1 MSNIKIG
8 TRGSKLALA
17 QTKKVIDLLTQN
29 GVEAEY
35 VIIKTT
41 GDKVIDRGLHEIG
54 GFGMFV
60 RELDNAILRGD
71 IDCAVHSMKDIPAER
86 PKGLVTAAVLKRDPP
101 YDYMVMNE
109 PVENMTVIGTSSLR
123 RKAQLLRYY
132 QNRPVRVEMLR
143 GNLDTRLAKL
153 DEGLYDSIVVAEA
166 GLMRLG
172 YRRNGI
178 RLSTDMF
185 VPAANQGTIAVVSRD
200 TPDLLAAFAPL
211 NDETS
216 AKDCGYE
223 RIVMEEVGGGCF
235 TPTGIFCLDGHL
247 TAEVLS
253 LDGTRA
259 ERITGEIHDQEEA
272 HRAGIKLKTVAA
284 ELIAEAQKALG
295 VGK

>member
-86 PKGLVTAAVLKRDPP
+86 PKGLVTATVLKRDPP

-123 RKAQLLRYY
+123 RKPASQIY
-132 QNRPVRVEMLR
+132 QNRPVRVECFAKSGYPPCETCR
-143 GNLDTRLAKL
+143 GTLGQYCGARSRTYAARIPEKRDPAFDRYVCSGGKSGHDRSRIPRHARSF
-153 DEGLYDSIVVAEA
+153 GSI
-166 GLMRLG
+166 
-172 YRRNGI
+172 
-178 RLSTDMF
+178 F
-185 VPAANQGTIAVVSRD
+185 AAQ
-200 TPDLLAAFAPL
+200 
-211 NDETS
+211 
-216 AKDCGYE
+216 
-223 RIVMEEVGGGCF
+223 
-235 TPTGIFCLDGHL
+235 
-247 TAEVLS
+247 
-253 LDGTRA
+253 
-259 ERITGEIHDQEEA
+259 
-272 HRAGIKLKTVAA
+272 
-284 ELIAEAQKALG
+284 
-295 VGK
+295 